1 MIRTVA
7 MGAVGLGVTMLVLS
21 ASPNLM
27 FAVVVALAVGASSI
41 AYMTATT
48 SIAQLRTSREMIG
61 RVLSIQTV
69 LLIGTTP
76 IGGPIL
82 GLLADSVG
90 PRFPIF
96 IGGIGAL
103 VAAAFGVLTARRV
116 ARDGET
122 LGPQQ
127 PDVVAPRPRR
137 QPEPR

>member
-1 MIRTVA
+1 
-7 MGAVGLGVTMLVLS
+7 GVTMLVLS

-82 GLLADSVG
+82 GALADSVG

-96 IGGIGAL
+96 LGGIGAL

-122 LGPQQ
+122 LGPQR
-127 PDVVAPRPRR
+127 PDAV
-137 QPEPR
+137 

>member
-1 MIRTVA
+1 
-7 MGAVGLGVTMLVLS
+7 
-21 ASPNLM
+21 
-27 FAVVVALAVGASSI
+27 
-41 AYMTATT
+41 
-48 SIAQLRTSREMIG
+48 MIG

-69 LLIGTTP
+69 LLTGTMP

-82 GLLADSVG
+82 GALADSVG

-122 LGPQQ
+122 LGPRQ
-127 PDVVAPRPRR
+127 PDVAGAATSSSA
-137 QPEPR
+137 

>member
-1 MIRTVA
+1 
-7 MGAVGLGVTMLVLS
+7 
-21 ASPNLM
+21 
-27 FAVVVALAVGASSI
+27 
-41 AYMTATT
+41 MTATT

-82 GLLADSVG
+82 GALADSVG

-103 VAAAFGVLTARRV
+103 AAAAFGLLAARRV
-116 ARDGET
+116 ARDGER
-122 LGPQQ
+122 LGPQ
-127 PDVVAPRPRR
+127 PEVVAASSTSA
-137 QPEPR
+137 

>member
-1 MIRTVA
+1 
-7 MGAVGLGVTMLVLS
+7 
-21 ASPNLM
+21 M
-27 FAVVVALAVGASSI
+27 FAVVVALAVGASSV

-82 GLLADSVG
+82 GALADSVG

-96 IGGIGAL
+96 IGGVGAL
-103 VAAAFGVLTARRV
+103 VAAAFGVVTARRV
-116 ARDGET
+116 ARDTAAPRGARPE
-122 LGPQQ
+122 
-127 PDVVAPRPRR
+127 VVAAGSTSA
-137 QPEPR
+137 